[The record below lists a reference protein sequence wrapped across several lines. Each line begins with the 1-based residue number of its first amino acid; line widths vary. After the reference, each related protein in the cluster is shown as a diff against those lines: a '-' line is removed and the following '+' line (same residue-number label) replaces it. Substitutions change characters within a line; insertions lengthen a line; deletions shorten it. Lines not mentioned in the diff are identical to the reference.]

1 MTRSFHKKDPWVCDR
16 DGMLDLL
23 IRFPTKT
30 KTALAFG
37 LMASLSACGGITIP
51 SLFVE
56 EATIP
61 VPETTSTETPDT
73 SVTEP
78 TPETPLTGEQMRS
91 NALAL
96 VGDFDPIEYTALASV
111 PTTGEAVYNGYF
123 YGGLANDTDDITDSV
138 IGTMAMTVTFNA
150 TSVGVTGS
158 VDDFAD
164 ADDNAMSGS
173 VTLSGGSLNRDGN
186 PSNDATLLVQA
197 NGTLT
202 DSADRA
208 LVLGAQLEGDFLG
221 GAYTGVGGAAL
232 GSVTVDGVD
241 QDFDGGFIGEK

>member
-1 MTRSFHKKDPWVCDR
+1 MTRSFHKKDPWVCDG

-37 LMASLSACGGITIP
+37 LMASLAACGGGGSTTVGTEDASIP
-51 SLFVE
+51 
-56 EATIP
+56 T
-61 VPETTSTETPDT
+61 PETTSTDT
-73 SVTEP
+73 SVTEA

-96 VGDFDPIEYTALASV
+96 VGDFDPIEYTALGSV

>member
-23 IRFPTKT
+23 IRFPTRT

-37 LMASLSACGGITIP
+37 LMASLAACGGGGSTTVGTEDASIP
-51 SLFVE
+51 
-56 EATIP
+56 T
-61 VPETTSTETPDT
+61 PET
-73 SVTEP
+73 

-91 NALAL
+91 NALVL
-96 VGDFDPIEYTALASV
+96 VGDFDPIEYTALTSV

-123 YGGLANDTDDITDSV
+123 YGGLANDTDGITDSV